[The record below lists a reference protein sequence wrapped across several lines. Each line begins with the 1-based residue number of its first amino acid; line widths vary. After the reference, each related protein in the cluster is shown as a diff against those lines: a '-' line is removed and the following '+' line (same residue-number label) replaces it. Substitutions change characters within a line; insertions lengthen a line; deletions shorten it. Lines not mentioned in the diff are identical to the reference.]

1 MKQCWLGLGKNF
13 SLTHEKQWSSIAH
26 WNYLK
31 DTSLFYICVQDAQS
45 HPEVSY
51 KNKKKREAVRFMPQ
65 ETAYVHQ
72 DCTNSSSSIVPQHD
86 ALLISWAIVP
96 PSERICIIDSWC
108 DLRILFF
115 LFLFCQVMGHGDKR
129 GGASMWTKDGRAKEQ
144 KLKSIV
150 AKYGPWCSS

>member
-1 MKQCWLGLGKNF
+1 MRNNEAQLHTEITQKTLHYFTSVFKMHN
-13 SLTHEKQWSSIAH
+13 HI
-26 WNYLK
+26 LK
-31 DTSLFYICVQDAQS
+31 LAT
-45 HPEVSY
+45 
-51 KNKKKREAVRFMPQ
+51 KTKKKREAVRFMPQ

-108 DLRILFF
+108 DFRILFF

-129 GGASMWTKDGRAKEQ
+129 GGASM
-144 KLKSIV
+144 
-150 AKYGPWCSS
+150 